1 MFKTSHFLGLK
12 QGNLFI
18 IAAKSYLCKKQQ
30 KLKDTAK
37 HQGLRNQLVTQLR
50 EKGITDKLVL
60 DAIARIPRHLFL
72 ESSFADFAYQDKAF
86 PIAAGQTISHPYTV
100 AFQSQLLEIKKED
113 KVLEIGTGSGY
124 QTAVLCAMGAKVYSV
139 ERQNELFKQTSVLL
153 PKLGIRPKHLSFG
166 DGYKGLP
173 LHAPFDSI
181 IVTAGAPIIPPA
193 LMAQLKIGGRLVIP
207 LGDEHQI
214 MTLLIRKNQ
223 TQFEKHEFGE
233 FRFVPLLENK
243 N

>member
-1 MFKTSHFLGLK
+1 M
-12 QGNLFI
+12 
-18 IAAKSYLCKKQQ
+18 
-30 KLKDTAK
+30 KDTAK
-37 HQGLRNQLVTQLR
+37 HQGLRNQLVSLLQQ
-50 EKGITDKLVL
+50 KGITDKNVL
-60 DAIARIPRHLFL
+60 DAISKIPRHLFL
-72 ESSFADFAYQDKAF
+72 NSSFEDYAYQDKAF
-86 PIAAGQTISHPYTV
+86 PIGAGQTISQPYTV
-100 AFQSQLLEIKKED
+100 AFQSQLLEDKKDD

-139 ERQNELFKQTSVLL
+139 ERQNELFKKTSVLF
-153 PKLGIRPKHLSFG
+153 PKLGLRPKHLSFG

-181 IVTAGAPIIPPA
+181 IVTAGAPIIPKP

-207 LGDEHQI
+207 LGEDVQI
-214 MTLLIRKNQ
+214 MTLLIRKNA

-233 FRFVPLLENK
+233 FRFVPLLEDK